1 MDNRL
6 SLMIIGK
13 VAKLG
18 ITKWI
23 ATPRMYMVALLAA
36 LFVSTPVSE
45 VRSFAIEQG
54 LSVSN
59 WFFPLI
65 FEQEMI
71 LLFLYFCVIL
81 MFCNAPFVDKQQM
94 FVLLRSGKRN
104 WFLGQLLYI
113 TLSSIIYFV
122 YLFVLT
128 IVEFIPYVGFSDKWE
143 SVFVHLGQHT
153 EIGVMLISGDV
164 ISHYTPLQASLIAF
178 LINVLLGIM
187 LGELIF
193 LVNLFKNRGY
203 GTGVALAVVL
213 FSYMLEYMVFGSK
226 MSYISP
232 VAWADISITC
242 SGYSSVPLAYILP
255 VLICGD
261 ILLAVLIMYRSR
273 RYSIEEMEE
282 I

>member
-1 MDNRL
+1 MDKKL
-6 SLMIIGK
+6 SFKIIGK

-18 ITKWI
+18 IKKWI
-23 ATPRMYMVALLAA
+23 ATPRMYMVAILAT
-36 LFVSTPVSE
+36 LFVSTPVSG

-65 FEQEMI
+65 FQQGMI

-81 MFCNAPFVDKQQM
+81 MFCNAPFIDKQQM

-113 TLSSIIYFV
+113 ALSSIIYFV
-122 YLFVLT
+122 YLFILT
-128 IVEFIPYVGFSDKWE
+128 IVEFIPYVGFSGKWE

-153 EIGVMLISGDV
+153 EVGVMLISGDV

-178 LINVLLGIM
+178 LVNVLLGIM

-193 LVNLFKNRGY
+193 LVNLYKNRGY

-226 MSYISP
+226 MSFVSP

-242 SGYSSVPLAYILP
+242 RGYSSVPLAYILT

-273 RYSIEEMEE
+273 HYSIEAMEE